1 MKEEDE
7 EDTWIGVKFSEAEM
21 IRLDQTQEHLLVPKR
36 TLNFNEGGRFD
47 ELEDSINTLDADN
60 RRDLIAV
67 GTEQGR
73 IFVIN
78 FKKNKVHM
86 CVQGE
91 EQVESAILC
100 GEQIYSSSGE
110 EKTIQGYSNR
120 ATPCRFRLRCVSK
133 REAYSSKGIHLSKI
147 DKKHNILANTGYL
160 TFKIFHSIT
169 KKVLRSFDIKDL
181 FHQYRMPSNNPH
193 FPLVLLNYTLIE
205 SSRMVALLVERDHC
219 LYFFDYF
226 LFQLLP
232 PIELSKP
239 KDFGSTVFL
248 QNTVMMSNC
257 NYFIVILQFSKN
269 QTRKVEKKT
278 RLYVCRVGLNQ
289 GVHATAE
296 MLFYCDLDNV
306 ETIIANDITKLDS
319 KSNTNFREGFVIV
332 LGTVRGVSRVYHLDL
347 ENKSCRQ
354 FSEYRKC
361 PKSRF
366 VSCR

>member
-1 MKEEDE
+1 MMKEEDE
-7 EDTWIGVKFSEAEM
+7 ADIWREVKFSEPEM
-21 IRLDQTQEHLLVPKR
+21 IRLDQIQEQHLVPKR
-36 TLNFNEGGRFD
+36 TLNFNQAGRFE

-60 RRDLIAV
+60 KRDLIAV
-67 GTEQGR
+67 GTEFGR
-73 IFVIN
+73 IFLIN
-78 FKKNKVHM
+78 FKKNFVHM
-86 CVQGE
+86 CIQGG

-120 ATPCRFRLRCVSK
+120 STPCMFRLKCIK
-133 REAYSSKGIHLSKI
+133 GREAYSSKGIHLSKI

-169 KKVLRSFDIKDL
+169 KKVLRSFDIKHL
-181 FHQYRMPSNNPH
+181 FHQYRMPPTNAH
-193 FPLVLLNYTLIE
+193 LQLVLLNYTLIE
-205 SSRMVALLVERDHC
+205 SSRLIALLIERDHC

-226 LFQLLP
+226 QYKLLP

-239 KDFGSTVFL
+239 KDFGSTMFL

-257 NYFIVILQFSKN
+257 NYFIVILQFNKN

-289 GVHATAE
+289 GASSTAE
-296 MLFYCDLDNV
+296 MLFYCDLENV

-319 KSNTNFREGFVIV
+319 NSNTNFKEGFVIV

-361 PKSRF
+361 PKSKCD
-366 VSCR
+366 SS